1 MLPPVD
7 TYDADKDNVELFG
20 NTGVQF
26 LDLACA
32 LPDLKREPEGEF
44 CMHPSGR
51 MPIRLYVPEDGKP
64 GYEDRPGSFFETKAA
79 FSLPMQESLALFD
92 GFWLPLPFFR
102 YKSDSQFDRGPKNWA
117 RLRLVKLAEADANG
131 NTHRVTL
138 AFDTRTRARDD
149 ARDYIEP
156 YDEDMETGALFRLA
170 FNLHEMQWFLDEQ
183 EWVIKW
189 LESIFRER
197 RDDLENR
204 EIERALAKKEHIAHY
219 LNLLS
224 LMRESAPTTRSNKE
238 QKDKVRIKL
247 PRIKVLNML
256 APNGDGRKVLKGGS
270 VPVDLVLDVGNSRTC
285 GILIEEHKQN
295 DNGLNDY
302 SFLTLRDM
310 TSPERVYHHPFESR
324 VEFAPVSFGKDDLS
338 LQGGRDDAF
347 VWVSMA
353 RVGTEANNLA
363 ARKEGTEGSTGLSS
377 PKRYLW
383 DAEDAYESGW
393 RPNASTI
400 KGGAPEWATLGPLKN
415 LIDEKGIPLYGP
427 CPLYQDEE
435 TSGFPAFEAHYT
447 RSSLMGFMLNEVFA
461 QAVSQINSWLYRS
474 RKKDRTLPRY
484 LRAIILTV
492 PPSMP
497 QVERGIFKQHAQR
510 ALSLLWKSMG
520 WHTGDGDPVEDAE
533 DEKHDLFVVALPKI
547 VIKWDEAT
555 CGQLVYLYTEVVT
568 NFSGYAEEFFD
579 TLARREKRDRECI
592 TVASL
597 DIGGGT
603 TDLVITDYR
612 LDRSL
617 RQSANSFVP
626 ITPTQR
632 FRDGFKV
639 AGDDIVLEVIRKY
652 VLPYLETALKAA
664 GAKDGAALMDVLCG
678 STGDDE
684 RQRLLRQQ
692 LTLQCF
698 YPLGLGLLKEYEN
711 YDPEQPAER
720 KELTIG
726 EWLRD
731 KPPLSAA
738 VRGFVGK
745 ALNEAAGRPVDFDL
759 AGVPLVCDP
768 LKMHFDFLTDNLD
781 ICNTLRNLCEI
792 VNYFDCDVL
801 LLTGRPSVLPGV
813 QAVIRKAVP
822 LPPGRL
828 VPMHNYRTGDWF
840 PFRKAGCIDD
850 PKTTASVGAMVIWL
864 CENNRIPTFKIN
876 TGTLRPKPL
885 VRYFGEIGND
895 NMLKLGNVLFSD
907 IRTRQSEDGKT
918 SMDQSIELPVDE
930 EGVVIPF
937 KMENTA
943 RLGYRQLKAERW
955 PATPMY
961 VLGFDR
967 QWEQDYKRS
976 QESNPNKS
984 HASGRVYFKVAK
996 PTEQERKAGLISDR
1010 LLVAKTA
1017 PITDDGG
1024 TRPEVRLQLNTQLR
1038 IGKANFYWLDSGS
1051 VKG

>member
-20 NTGVQF
+20 NTGIQF

-51 MPIRLYVPEDGKP
+51 MPIRLHVPEDGKP
-64 GYEDRPGSFFETKAA
+64 GYEDRPGNFVETRAT
-79 FSLPMQESLALFD
+79 FSLPMQESLELFD
-92 GFWLPLPFFR
+92 AFWVPVPFFR
-102 YKSDSQFDRGPKNWA
+102 FKSDSQFEKGPKNWA
-117 RLRLVKLAEADANG
+117 RLRIVKLAEADANG
-131 NTHRVTL
+131 NTHRLTF
-138 AFDTRTRARDD
+138 AFDTRTRARDS

-156 YDEDMETGALFRLA
+156 YDEDMETGSLFRLA
-170 FNLHEMQWFLDEQ
+170 FNLHEMEWFLDEQ
-183 EWVIKW
+183 EWVVQW
-189 LESIFRER
+189 LEAIFRER
-197 RDDLENR
+197 RDDLESR

-238 QKDKVRIKL
+238 LKEKVKIKL

-256 APNGDGRKVLKGGS
+256 APNKDGCMEIKGGS

-310 TSPERVYHHPFESR
+310 TQPERVYSHPFESR

-347 VWVSMA
+347 VWVSMV
-353 RVGTEANNLA
+353 RVGAEASNLA

-393 RPNASTI
+393 RPNASTF
-400 KGGAPEWATLGPLKN
+400 KGEVPEWATLGPLKN
-415 LIDEKGIPLYGP
+415 MLDEKGVPLYGP
-427 CPLYQDEE
+427 CQLYEDEE
-435 TSGFPAFEAHYT
+435 TSGLPAFEAHYS
-447 RSSLMGFMLNEVFA
+447 RSALMGFMLNEVFA

-474 RKKDRTLPRY
+474 RKRDRTLPRY

-497 QVERGIFKQHAQR
+497 QVERGIFKLHAQR

-520 WHTGDGDPVEDAE
+520 WHLGQGDPVEDAE
-533 DEKHDLFVVALPKI
+533 DDKHDLFVVPLPKV

-568 NFSGYAEEFFD
+568 NFSGYAEEFFE
-579 TLARREKRDRECI
+579 TLARKEKADRECI

-603 TDLVITDYR
+603 TDLVITDYK
-612 LDRSL
+612 LDRGA

-626 ITPTQR
+626 IKPTQR

-652 VLPYLETALKAA
+652 VLPQLEAAVSKA
-664 GAKDGAALMDVLCG
+664 GARDSTGLMDILCG

-698 YPLGLGLLKEYEN
+698 HPLALVLLKEYEN
-711 YDPEQPAER
+711 FDPEKPVER
-720 KELTIG
+720 KEKSIG
-726 EWLRD
+726 EWLQGR
-731 KPPLSAA
+731 PPLSAA
-738 VRGFVGK
+738 VRAFVGK
-745 ALNEAAGRPVDFDL
+745 ALNESAGMPVEFDL
-759 AGVPLVCDP
+759 EAVQLTCDP
-768 LKMHFDFLTDNLD
+768 LKMHFDFLTDNMD

-828 VPMHNYRTGDWF
+828 VSMHNYRTGDWF
-840 PFRKAGCIDD
+840 PFRKAECIDD

-864 CENNRIPTFKIN
+864 CENNRIPTFKLN
-876 TGTLRPKPL
+876 TSTLRPKPL

-895 NMLKLGNVLFSD
+895 NMLKHGNVLFAD
-907 IRTRQSEDGKT
+907 IQTRQSEDGKT
-918 SMDQSIELPVDE
+918 AMDQSIELPVDAN
-930 EGVVIPF
+930 GDAIPF

-943 RLGYRQLKAERW
+943 RLGYRQLSAERW

-961 VLGFDR
+961 VLSFDR
-967 QWEQDYKRS
+967 AWEQEYKRS
-976 QESNPNKS
+976 QESNAMKA

-996 PTEQERKAGLISDR
+996 ATDQERKAGLVNDR
-1010 LLVAKTA
+1010 LLTSRTA
-1017 PITDDGG
+1017 PMTDEGG
-1024 TRPEVRLQLNTQLR
+1024 RKPEVRLQLNTLLR

-1051 VKG
+1051 VKA